1 MPTDIQHLFD
11 LDFRVLFSSVVIF
24 MAGWI
29 ALKSLL
35 TKFSEATGIEMPWMR
50 SERERA
56 EQVEELHRR
65 VNLIDEKVVEI
76 ANSVTSMTDTVN
88 TLSNTLNGVE
98 KRLDANEAAKLKDR
112 ISESYRYYHER
123 HEWTSMEKEAFH
135 DLIEAYTQ
143 YSTNSFVHTICEPE
157 SETWN
162 VIEKD

>member
-11 LDFRVLFSSVVIF
+11 LDFRVLFTSVVVF
-24 MAGWI
+24 MVGWV
-29 ALKSLL
+29 ALRSLL
-35 TKFSEATGIEMPWMR
+35 LKFSEATGIEMPWMVK
-50 SERERA
+50 ERERA
-56 EQVEELHRR
+56 EQVQELHRR

-88 TLSNTLNGVE
+88 TLSTMVTGVE

-123 HEWTSMEKEAFH
+123 REWTSMEKEAFH
-135 DLIEAYTQ
+135 DLIAAYTQ